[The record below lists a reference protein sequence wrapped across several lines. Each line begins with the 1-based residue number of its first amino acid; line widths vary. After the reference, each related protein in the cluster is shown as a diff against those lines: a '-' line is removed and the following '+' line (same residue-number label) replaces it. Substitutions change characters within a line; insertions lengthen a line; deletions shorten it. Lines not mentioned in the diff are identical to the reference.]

1 LAAGLD
7 MAPGASATAGPSD
20 VTILK
25 VPQVP
30 VHLGLSGSC
39 QAGEGTG

>member
-1 LAAGLD
+1 
-7 MAPGASATAGPSD
+7 